1 MLVDRH
7 LAIDLLHKNFIHY
20 KFVSYGK
27 SEACHTR
34 QVNVASG
41 VISVKLEMF
50 VCLVGDVM
58 LLCCAWFVLQY
69 IYTYIHTYTHTHT
82 HIHTYIHTYIYIY
95 IYIYTYIYNT

>member
-58 LLCCAWFVLQY
+58 LLCCAWFVLQVCKIIDY
-69 IYTYIHTYTHTHT
+69 IANVSYDVYK
-82 HIHTYIHTYIYIY
+82 
-95 IYIYTYIYNT
+95 